1 MKHVLTAAAAVVVAV
16 CLSLGALASEDEKG
30 KKALKMEGTM
40 PLSSIVRQLEESGYK
55 KIAEIE
61 FERGLYE
68 IKGRKADESWFEI
81 YVDAHTG
88 EIVK

>member
-1 MKHVLTAAAAVVVAV
+1 MRHVLTAIAAVGVAV

-30 KKALKMEGTM
+30 KKVLKMEGTM

-68 IKGRKADESWFEI
+68 VKGRKADDRWFEI

>member
-1 MKHVLTAAAAVVVAV
+1 MRHVLTAAAALVFAV

-40 PLSSIVRQLEESGYK
+40 PLSVIVKQLEESGYK

-68 IKGRKADESWFEI
+68 IKGRKADDSWFEI

-88 EIVK
+88 EVVK

>member
-1 MKHVLTAAAAVVVAV
+1 MEHVPTAATAVLVAV
-16 CLSLGALASEDEKG
+16 GLSLGALASEDDKG

-40 PLSSIVRQLEESGYK
+40 PLSSIVKRLEESGYK

-68 IKGRKADESWFEI
+68 IKGRKADDSWFEI

-88 EIVK
+88 KIVN

>member
-1 MKHVLTAAAAVVVAV
+1 MKHVLTAAAAMVNAV
-16 CLSLGALASEDEKG
+16 CLSLGALASEAEKG

-40 PLSSIVRQLEESGYK
+40 PLSVIVKQLEESGYK

-68 IKGRKADESWFEI
+68 IKGRKADDSWFVI
-81 YVDAHTG
+81 HVDAHTG
-88 EIVK
+88 RIVK

>member
-1 MKHVLTAAAAVVVAV
+1 MKRVLTTAAAALVVA
-16 CLSLGALASEDEKG
+16 CLSPGVLASEDEKG
-30 KKALKMEGTM
+30 KKALRMEGTM
-40 PLSSIVRQLEESGYK
+40 PLSVIVKQLEESGYK

-68 IKGRKADESWFEI
+68 IKGRKADDSWFEI

-88 EIVK
+88 KIVK